1 MLVREIMRDPLLSC
15 YSVLMLDEA
24 HERTLYTD
32 IITGLLKK
40 VVCVFALCP
49 HLWNKY
55 SILQVIYYNS
65 PASGEF
71 DLQYLSSAPVP
82 VHCVHSVAA
91 KDFAFCICFFVCMVC
106 VV

>member
-40 VVCVFALCP
+40 VVCV
-49 HLWNKY
+49 NKT
-55 SILQVIYYNS
+55 
-65 PASGEF
+65 
-71 DLQYLSSAPVP
+71 
-82 VHCVHSVAA
+82 
-91 KDFAFCICFFVCMVC
+91 K
-106 VV
+106 